1 MYVLNESS
9 ISHTFCDPVFI
20 TAYVGSLS
28 KSYETVLHPGLKKY
42 LSTLEGELTDK
53 KYFQEEYNIKSNIN
67 NYTTAVRY
75 EAGLIYVPNNLSELN
90 KNFIRVKCDKYLYA
104 EEDILDHLWLMTKE
118 EPNKAVQVNAIIE
131 AFGYEKRILSS
142 PGYGKFQL
150 TNIRIGS
157 QHRELYSFT

>member
-1 MYVLNESS
+1 MYVLNEAS
-9 ISHTFCDPVFI
+9 IAHAFCDPISI
-20 TAYVGSLS
+20 TAYVSSLS
-28 KSYETVLHPGLKKY
+28 KSHETVLHAGLKKY

-67 NYTTAVRY
+67 NYTTAIRY
-75 EAGLIYVPNNLSELN
+75 EAGLIYVPNELSELD

-104 EEDILDHLWLMTKE
+104 EEDILEQLWLMTKE
-118 EPNKAVQVNAIIE
+118 EPTKAVQVNALVE
-131 AFGYEKRILSS
+131 AFGYEKRIVSS